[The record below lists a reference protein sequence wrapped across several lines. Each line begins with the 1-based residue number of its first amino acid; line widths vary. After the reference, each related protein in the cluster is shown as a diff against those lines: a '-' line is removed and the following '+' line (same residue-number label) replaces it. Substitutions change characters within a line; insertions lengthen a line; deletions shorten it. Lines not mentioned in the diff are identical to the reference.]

1 MAWDFS
7 TDAEFEEQ
15 LEWIRE
21 FRNEQI
27 APLDLLYPKLP
38 YYPLEGDLGVYVRS
52 LREQVKARGLW
63 AAHLG
68 PELGGQGF
76 GQLKLALINEILGG
90 SNWAPN
96 VFGTAA
102 PDTGNAEIIAHYGT
116 DEQKE
121 MYLQPLLNGEC
132 FSCFSMTEPHA
143 GSDPKMFTTEA
154 VKDGDEWVITGSKY
168 YSSNARTSKFV
179 IVMAWTN
186 KDTTAYQGMSM
197 FLVPSDTPGIEI
209 ERHIGMF
216 SEHEDEGMHAL
227 INYNGVR
234 VPAENLLGGEG
245 QGFHVAQTRLGG
257 GRVHHA
263 MRSVGVMRRAL
274 DMMCERA
281 LSRETQGSL
290 LADKQM
296 VQSDIAESY
305 AQLEMFRLL
314 VLQTAWKIDQ
324 HHDYKLLRK
333 DIAAIKFMMPSV
345 LQGHRVALDAPPRCA
360 RRVERDAVLGDVAV
374 GAVDVDR
381 RRSDRGPQDHRRPAG
396 AEGVQGVAR
405 ALADR
410 VPPAA
415 PRVGPPGARRAH
427 RRTEVRSRVMT
438 ASDDHG
444 RRPHGRRQSG
454 EGRGEAAQKI
464 DELANPA
471 KLGAWMDAQGLPGE
485 GEPEVTFV
493 SGGAANEIFGVE
505 RGGQK
510 MVLRRPPRVVPAG
523 RNETMVREYRI
534 LSALNDTDVPH
545 PTAIARAATTSRCS
559 APRST

>member
-1 MAWDFS
+1 M
-7 TDAEFEEQ
+7 
-15 LEWIRE
+15 
-21 FRNEQI
+21 
-27 APLDLLYPKLP
+27 
-38 YYPLEGDLGVYVRS
+38 
-52 LREQVKARGLW
+52 
-63 AAHLG
+63 
-68 PELGGQGF
+68 
-76 GQLKLALINEILGG
+76 
-90 SNWAPN
+90 
-96 VFGTAA
+96 FGTAA

-116 DEQKE
+116 DEQKA
-121 MYLQPLLNGEC
+121 MYLEPLLNGEC

-186 KDTTAYQGMSM
+186 KDTSAYQGMSM

-345 LQGHRVALDAPPRCA
+345 LKDIVWRSMHLHGALGVSNEMPFSEMWQWAPSMSIVDGPTEVHKITVAQQVLKGYKPSPGLWPTEFLPPRREWA
-360 RRVERDAVLGDVAV
+360 RQVLDERIAELKV
-374 GAVDVDR
+374 GGLTV
-381 RRSDRGPQDHRRPAG
+381 
-396 AEGVQGVAR
+396 
-405 ALADR
+405 
-410 VPPAA
+410 
-415 PRVGPPGARRAH
+415 
-427 RRTEVRSRVMT
+427 
-438 ASDDHG
+438 SDDM
-444 RRPHGRRQSG
+444 SDDKAA
-454 EGRGEAAQKI
+454 EKAAKAAQKI

-493 SGGAANEIFGVE
+493 SGGQANEIFGVE

-510 MVLRRPPRVVPAG
+510 MVLRRPPRVVPPG
-523 RNETMVREYRI
+523 RNETMLREYRI

-545 PTAIARAATTSRCS
+545 PTAIAVCDDESVLGAAFYLMDFIDGWSCMATPGKWP
-559 APRST
+559 APFDTDIAARPGLAYELVDGAAKMANVDWKGVGLEGLGKPEGLPRTPGRPLAGPVGEVQDP